1 MSNHFTTSDFR
12 IDLKLTAREIVAQI
26 MASLEF
32 GFYEAAK
39 FSSLIEA
46 AGQSTYG
53 KADGQKAIWTKGRKR
68 GRAQI
73 GRVLTSDQQARNL
86 SKAINF
92 RPVTNFMSNVHNFQ
106 EIGQIVDPTFQP
118 ALAQIQSNAFLR
130 GSADHGIVIA
140 KGTTDPRVV
149 YFYQRKCV

>member
-1 MSNHFTTSDFR
+1 MSCNFLIIVVAESAGNFSQHPDFR
-12 IDLKLTAREIVAQI
+12 IDLKLTAREIVAQL

-68 GRAQI
+68 G
-73 GRVLTSDQQARNL
+73 
-86 SKAINF
+86 
-92 RPVTNFMSNVHNFQ
+92 
-106 EIGQIVDPTFQP
+106 
-118 ALAQIQSNAFLR
+118 
-130 GSADHGIVIA
+130 SADWQSFDERSTS
-140 KGTTDPRVV
+140 KES
-149 YFYQRKCV
+149 F

>member
-12 IDLKLTAREIVAQI
+12 IDLKLTAREIVAQL

-32 GFYEAAK
+32 GFYVD
-39 FSSLIEA
+39 SLIEA